1 MSWNSTHTALASL
14 AAIVITGFHYGVNL
28 EQLVPIIA
36 PLGAYI
42 ALREASRVKNSN

>member
-1 MSWNSTHTALASL
+1 MSWNSTHTALSVL
-14 AAIVITGFHYGVNL
+14 GAIVITGFHYGVNL

-42 ALREASRVKNSN
+42 ALREKSRVQNE

>member
-1 MSWNSTHTALASL
+1 MSWNSTHTAIATLG
-14 AAIVITGFHYGVNL
+14 AIVISGFHYGANL

-42 ALREASRVKNSN
+42 ALREASRVKNQA